1 MDGQRETT
9 SSKEEGTAHPS
20 GEQQIKK
27 QDNNLP
33 QGEKTREL
41 YQIFRTTDYSR
52 AVTPMPHITSEEIKE
67 SESAF

>member
-1 MDGQRETT
+1 MDRQRETT
-9 SSKEEGTAHPS
+9 SSKEEGTTHPS
-20 GEQQIKK
+20 GERRTK
-27 QDNNLP
+27 QDNSLP

-41 YQIFRTTDYSR
+41 YQIFRTTEYSR